1 MGPVLDRRS
10 SHSVIA
16 LLNALSSEV
25 LVGLRCI
32 YHQLLLILRWASAAH
47 FRFETLCFFLYISV
61 LIGFWP
67 DLFILYK
74 INYSQSIILIIV
86 KLKKVRNNDDAQTQV
101 SRIKAAEKSRLLA
114 MEEGCEFKRN
124 LCVEALPCARPR
136 RLRQIQQASGQS
148 Y

>member
-32 YHQLLLILRWASAAH
+32 YHQLLLILRRASAAH
-47 FRFETLCFFLYISV
+47 FRYETLCFFLYISV
-61 LIGFWP
+61 LIGFGP
-67 DLFILYK
+67 DLFILYIK
-74 INYSQSIILIIV
+74 LIIHNQ
-86 KLKKVRNNDDAQTQV
+86 L
-101 SRIKAAEKSRLLA
+101 
-114 MEEGCEFKRN
+114 
-124 LCVEALPCARPR
+124 
-136 RLRQIQQASGQS
+136 